1 MNQSAMNE
9 FNEELNSQANFRKYL
24 NEFTVNLPVITIDS
38 IKLQLSTL
46 IHLTQTTNQL
56 TRKTLMMI
64 SLKCYQLSE
73 ILHSLSTK
81 IPYEDVQISSQQLLQ
96 CAANVLTKKNYAHF
110 IDNQQTSGHQTLIF
124 GLRELNSIEMNNF
137 CSNLSNNKT
146 CRIPIES
153 VHFTLDYQMRI
164 FSSDCYYLNEQ
175 NQWKSDKLIIERVFL
190 AANEEEKKE
199 FSYILSKEAFHS
211 LSDGH
216 FWFSIFSRPPSNQFT
231 RVQRC
236 TCCFVLLFVSMLS
249 NIMYYDLSNEAKV
262 NNSTSLSFGTF
273 SITFNQLLI
282 GLMSELISLIP
293 GILLIQIFRRLR
305 SHHQRISPLAKVFHQ
320 IKPTTKIVKKRRNFI
335 FGNIFLHFFGQKS
348 TNEEDEQVKEYLDEN
363 QLVLNQDE
371 EYLHRS
377 IENRPSFRPN
387 RLTSNEIAC
396 ARQLRL
402 RELQIWSIVRKI
414 FVNICF
420 LSLLSI
426 IVYSNHNETA
436 SFQVQHLR
444 KSFHHFQLKIL
455 SINEYWNWLEE
466 DFIENLRAQKC
477 ELHLVGWTDQQTRLI
492 EIQMSLYNPNVQ
504 LFTFVTL
511 QTEFH
516 STGSIHF
523 QSRFEPIHFYGNSFS
538 FLSTT
543 EDNSPSLLAFTSL
556 LQLISI
562 IIYLILILYFIWNEI
577 QSILELK

>member
-96 CAANVLTKKNYAHF
+96 CAANVLT
-110 IDNQQTSGHQTLIF
+110 
-124 GLRELNSIEMNNF
+124 
-137 CSNLSNNKT
+137 
-146 CRIPIES
+146 
-153 VHFTLDYQMRI
+153 
-164 FSSDCYYLNEQ
+164 
-175 NQWKSDKLIIERVFL
+175 IERVFL

-466 DFIENLRAQKC
+466 DFIENLRAQKWYNGKKVKYLFMVILMIHQI
-477 ELHLVGWTDQQTRLI
+477 ELLVGL
-492 EIQMSLYNPNVQ
+492 
-504 LFTFVTL
+504 
-511 QTEFH
+511 
-516 STGSIHF
+516 
-523 QSRFEPIHFYGNSFS
+523 
-538 FLSTT
+538 
-543 EDNSPSLLAFTSL
+543 
-556 LQLISI
+556 
-562 IIYLILILYFIWNEI
+562 
-577 QSILELK
+577 